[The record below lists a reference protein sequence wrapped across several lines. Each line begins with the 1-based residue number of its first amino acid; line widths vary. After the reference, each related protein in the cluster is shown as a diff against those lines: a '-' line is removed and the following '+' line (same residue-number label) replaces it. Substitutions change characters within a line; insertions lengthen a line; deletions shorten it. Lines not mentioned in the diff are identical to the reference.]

1 MTRIRQM
8 LQRMGEGLPFAQAFQ
23 EAFQRDLATFQREF
37 RDLLVRGY

>member
-1 MTRIRQM
+1 MARIRHM

-23 EAFQRDLATFQREF
+23 ETFQRDLGTFQREF